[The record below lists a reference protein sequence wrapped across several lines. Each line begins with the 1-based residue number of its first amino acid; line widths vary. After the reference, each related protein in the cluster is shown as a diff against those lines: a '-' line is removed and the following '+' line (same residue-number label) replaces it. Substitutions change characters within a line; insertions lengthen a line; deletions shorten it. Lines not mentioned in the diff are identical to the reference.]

1 MAKLSEKAQAAL
13 QGALCQKGPRAG
25 LLLASAPK
33 SSTLAYAAWSAL
45 MLNVNPYKVGIM
57 GQMFL
62 SPEQREI
69 SNEIESFFMA
79 LSPNARAALRYGLD
93 KDRKAL
99 EDLKAW

>member
-1 MAKLSEKAQAAL
+1 MTKLSEKAQAAL
-13 QGALCQKGPRAG
+13 QAALCQKGPRKG

-33 SSTLAYAAWSAL
+33 ANTPAYAAWSAL

-93 KDRKAL
+93 KDRQAL
-99 EDLKAW
+99 ENMGVW

>member
-1 MAKLSEKAQAAL
+1 MTKLSEKAQAAL
-13 QGALCQKGPRAG
+13 QAALCQKGPRRG

-33 SSTLAYAAWSAL
+33 VNTLAYAAWSAL
-45 MLNVNPYKVGIM
+45 MLNVNPYKVGIV

-69 SNEIESFFMA
+69 LNEIESFFMA

-99 EDLKAW
+99 ENMGAW

>member
-1 MAKLSEKAQAAL
+1 MPKLSDTAQAAL
-13 QGALCQKGPRAG
+13 QAALVTKGPRKG

-33 SSTLAYAAWSAL
+33 ADTLAYAAWSAL

-62 SPEQREI
+62 SPEQRAI

-79 LSPNARAALRYGLD
+79 LSPRAQAALRHGLD
-93 KDRKAL
+93 KDRQAL
-99 EDLKAW
+99 ESIGAW